1 MIAVSTRSAFAMS
14 FPEVALAGGYARSV
28 TEMSESWKPDQM
40 PRLTTTGSVRRAV
53 AEYDRLGRKR
63 FLETYGFGASRRY
76 LLRLDGRLYE
86 SKAIVGVAFK
96 YETPDGPLRAS
107 QFSGGVGPGAAARQL
122 QELGFEIID
131 RPEG

>member
-1 MIAVSTRSAFAMS
+1 MS
-14 FPEVALAGGYARSV
+14 SPEVALAGGYARSV

-86 SKAIVGVAFK
+86 SKAIVGVAFQ
-96 YETPDGPLRAS
+96 YETRMARFGRAS
-107 QFSGGVGPGAAARQL
+107 SAAVSDLGPQL
-122 QELGFEIID
+122 VSC
-131 RPEG
+131 

>member
-1 MIAVSTRSAFAMS
+1 M
-14 FPEVALAGGYARSV
+14 
-28 TEMSESWKPDQM
+28 
-40 PRLTTTGSVRRAV
+40 
-53 AEYDRLGRKR
+53 GRER

-76 LLRLDGRLYE
+76 LLRLDGQLYE

-107 QFSGGVGPGAAARQL
+107 QFSGGVGAGGAARQL
-122 QELGFEIID
+122 QDLGFEIID

>member
-1 MIAVSTRSAFAMS
+1 MS
-14 FPEVALAGGYARSV
+14 SPEVALFGGYARFV
-28 TEMSESWKPDQM
+28 TEMSESWKPGHM

-53 AEYDRLGRKR
+53 AEYARLGRER

-96 YETPDGPLRAS
+96 YETSDGPLRAS
-107 QFSGGVGPGAAARQL
+107 QFSGGLGAMGAARQL
-122 QELGFEIID
+122 QDLGFEIID
-131 RPEG
+131 RLEG